1 MAICEAILNL
11 IYLGVKVSI
20 LYIAYLQAE
29 FIKVPEAKG
38 GGGIECSPLWYI
50 NLILNLNNDTYV
62 LWKIEQNTIFILLI
76 TLKFILRFQ
85 QDMDWIAKDRQ
96 RFKQMFTVQ

>member
-38 GGGIECSPLWYI
+38 GGGDWVFSFVIYQF
-50 NLILNLNNDTYV
+50 DT
-62 LWKIEQNTIFILLI
+62 ESE
-76 TLKFILRFQ
+76 
-85 QDMDWIAKDRQ
+85 
-96 RFKQMFTVQ
+96 